1 MDNPRYS
8 YEFNYSLSVILLVVV
23 RISAN
28 TYLVNIL
35 CSVRVIVWCY
45 IMVQEY
51 KVVFDTQIN
60 SKTLF
65 LKMIS
70 I

>member
-8 YEFNYSLSVILLVVV
+8 YEFNCSLSVILLVVA
-23 RISAN
+23 RISAK
-28 TYLVNIL
+28 TYHVNIL
-35 CSVRVIVWCY
+35 CSVRVIVCYY
-45 IMVQEY
+45 IMFQEY

-65 LKMIS
+65 
-70 I
+70 